1 MMLLPLKWLLRMIM
15 LMIAA
20 AWLMPAVQA
29 KDQFPVTISHALGTT
44 IVNQPPE
51 RIVTLGWSSEDAVLA
66 LGKIPVGM
74 PHYRF
79 FESGI
84 FPWNEERLGAT
95 RPYLFE
101 GDIDYEAI
109 AALRP
114 DLILGIYSGIDDL
127 AYKRLSS
134 IAPTVAYRT
143 APWSADWKEQMDL
156 TGQALGKTSEARAMI
171 GKTATSLT
179 AMGGSWPVLRDKT
192 FTFGTYFA
200 GGSGV
205 VVYLPDD
212 PRVAAL
218 LDLGLK
224 VSPGVA
230 ALSADNPGQGSVTV
244 GMEQV
249 DRLDADI
256 LIMWY
261 GEGARAAAEAQPL
274 FLRLGAVT
282 RGSYVAL
289 EDPVSVWSTS
299 ALSVLSIPYGF
310 PRFLPRLADAAER
323 AGKER

>member
-1 MMLLPLKWLLRMIM
+1 MATLLLSVLLFVGGPVRSEDGF
-15 LMIAA
+15 
-20 AWLMPAVQA
+20 PRTVQ
-29 KDQFPVTISHALGTT
+29 HALGTT
-44 IVNQPPE
+44 PIPSDPE

-74 PHYRF
+74 PRYRF
-79 FESGI
+79 FASGI
-84 FPWNEERLGAT
+84 FPWNEERLAGA

-101 GDIDYEAI
+101 GDVDYEAI

-156 TGQALGKTSEARAMI
+156 TGQALGKTSEAMVMI
-171 GKTATSLT
+171 EKTETSLT
-179 AMGGSWPVLRDKT
+179 AMGDSWPVLRGKT

-218 LDLGLK
+218 LDLGLI

-261 GEGARAAAEAQPL
+261 GEGARAAAEAHPL
-274 FLRLGAVT
+274 FMRLGAVT

>member
-1 MMLLPLKWLLRMIM
+1 MLLLLVNWLFRSVTLT
-15 LMIAA
+15 IAA
-20 AWLMPAVQA
+20 AFLVTAVEAQ
-29 KDQFPVTISHALGTT
+29 DLYPVTITHALGKT

-143 APWSADWKEQMDL
+143 APWSADWKE
-156 TGQALGKTSEARAMI
+156 
-171 GKTATSLT
+171 
-179 AMGGSWPVLRDKT
+179 
-192 FTFGTYFA
+192 
-200 GGSGV
+200 
-205 VVYLPDD
+205 
-212 PRVAAL
+212 
-218 LDLGLK
+218 
-224 VSPGVA
+224 
-230 ALSADNPGQGSVTV
+230 
-244 GMEQV
+244 
-249 DRLDADI
+249 
-256 LIMWY
+256 
-261 GEGARAAAEAQPL
+261 
-274 FLRLGAVT
+274 
-282 RGSYVAL
+282 
-289 EDPVSVWSTS
+289 DPVSVWSTS

-323 AGKER
+323 AGKELMSHDHEHDHEPYREDYFFVR

>member
-1 MMLLPLKWLLRMIM
+1 M
-15 LMIAA
+15 AA
-20 AWLMPAVQA
+20 PNDNADDRRGMAHARGRGEGPVSGDDQPRSWHDYREPAAGTDRDAGLEQRGCCFGAWQDTGRHAALSFFRER
-29 KDQFPVTISHALGTT
+29 DISL
-44 IVNQPPE
+44 E
-51 RIVTLGWSSEDAVLA
+51 RG
-66 LGKIPVGM
+66 PVGG
-74 PHYRF
+74 R
-79 FESGI
+79 
-84 FPWNEERLGAT
+84 

-179 AMGGSWPVLRDKT
+179 AMGGSWPVLRGKT

-274 FLRLGAVT
+274 FMRLGAIT

>member
-1 MMLLPLKWLLRMIM
+1 MG
-15 LMIAA
+15 AA
-20 AWLMPAVQA
+20 
-29 KDQFPVTISHALGTT
+29 
-44 IVNQPPE
+44 
-51 RIVTLGWSSEDAVLA
+51 
-66 LGKIPVGM
+66 
-74 PHYRF
+74 
-79 FESGI
+79 
-84 FPWNEERLGAT
+84 

-127 AYKRLSS
+127 AYRRLSA
-134 IAPTVAYRT
+134 IAPTVAYRS
-143 APWSADWKEQMDL
+143 APWAADWKEQMDL
-156 TGQALGKTSEARAMI
+156 AGQALGRSGEAKALI
-171 GKTATSLT
+171 AKTASSLN
-179 AMGGSWPVLRDKT
+179 AMGRSSPALRGKT

-218 LDLGLK
+218 LELGLK
-224 VSPGVA
+224 PSPGIA
-230 ALSADNPGQGSVTV
+230 ALSAANPGQGSVTV
-244 GMEQV
+244 GMEQA
-249 DRLDADI
+249 DSLDADI

-274 FLRLGAVT
+274 FMRLPAVK

-310 PRFLPRLADAAER
+310 PDSCPVWPKAAER
-323 AGKER
+323 AGRSTDAPSSRP